1 MAKDDGKEKDKD
13 ITIIL
18 NGTETVVTVKEMTI
32 AELAKLAGL
41 PSGPT
46 IFYSGSFSKGDG
58 GKEGTLSQTD
68 PIKLKKGMIIDVT
81 ATDRS

>member
-1 MAKDDGKEKDKD
+1 MVKDDGKDKD
-13 ITIIL
+13 ITIFL

-41 PSGPT
+41 PSGAN
-46 IFYSGSFSKGDG
+46 IFYSGTYSKGES
-58 GKEGTLSQTD
+58 GKEGTLSQTE